1 MNTSTTALIEGGT
14 SKKPRIFLSTM
25 SATVFMLAYMT
36 PLCAAN
42 VNGHQESG
50 SSSIS
55 ATRNR
60 LLIADGPF
68 CSKKEPYDPN
78 NSKTASLV
86 QKEDCKVFYIY
97 EVRKSCNFD
106 DVMKDLKEHVGYTKV
121 EWTFHEHKN
130 ANGTINLKVQ
140 LKPLNIRLAQW
151 PCRNLTQKNIDAFR
165 KFTKDLQNHEFGH
178 VDIARKLAAQFSR
191 AGLTQEQSSNIQNR
205 LENIMQQAHDSYD
218 DVTKHGAEQ
227 SKGPT
232 KGFRGGNDVKLD
244 LEFQYEDTTQIDTE
258 PQQPS
263 GSKPR
268 NIKKKKK
275 P

>member
-1 MNTSTTALIEGGT
+1 MT
-14 SKKPRIFLSTM
+14 SKKPTIFLSTI
-25 SATVFMLAYMT
+25 SATVFLLAYLT

-42 VNGHQESG
+42 VNGHKESG

-55 ATRNR
+55 VTRNR
-60 LLIADGPF
+60 LLIADGPS
-68 CSKKEPYDPN
+68 CSKEEPYDAN

-86 QKEDCKVFYIY
+86 QEEDCKIFYIY
-97 EVRKSCNFD
+97 EVRKSCDFD
-106 DVMKDLKEHVGYTKV
+106 DVMKDLKEHVGYTKI

-140 LKPLNIRLAQW
+140 LKSPNIRLAQW
-151 PCRNLTQKNIDAFR
+151 PCRNLTQKNINAF
-165 KFTKDLQNHEFGH
+165 KEFTKNLKNHEFGH
-178 VDIARKLAAQFSR
+178 VDIAKKLAAQFSR
-191 AGLTQEQSSNIQNR
+191 EGLTQEQSSNIQNR
-205 LENIMQQAHDSYD
+205 LESIIQQAHDSYD

-232 KGFRGGNDVKLD
+232 KGFRGGSDVKLD
-244 LEFQYEDTTQIDTE
+244 LASQYEDTTQMEE

-268 NIKKKKK
+268 KRKKKNGY
-275 P
+275 